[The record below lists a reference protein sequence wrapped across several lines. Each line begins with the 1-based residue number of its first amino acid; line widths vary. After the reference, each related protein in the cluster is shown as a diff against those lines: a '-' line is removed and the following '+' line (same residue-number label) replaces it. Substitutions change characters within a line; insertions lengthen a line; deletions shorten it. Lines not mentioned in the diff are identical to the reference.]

1 MSPNLRLAT
10 LRLARTPGFRDALPP
25 MVDDPGPALNPFRLF
40 CYPGWERASAQLAM
54 AVRRAVG
61 EVVTLDGAFDAY
73 VKPLQREF
81 NEFGASDTEASAAL
95 RAFAER
101 ELKRRAGK
109 FASAQREPSRTG
121 SPRRR

>member
-1 MSPNLRLAT
+1 MSPNLRRSA
-10 LRLARTPGFRDALPP
+10 LRLARDPGFRDSVPS
-25 MVDDPGPALNPFRLF
+25 VVSDPGPSLNPFRLL

-61 EVVTLDGAFDAY
+61 EVVTLEGAFDAY

-81 NEFGASDTEASAAL
+81 DEFGATDTEASAAL